1 MAPAR
6 VMPLGAPGAL
16 GPLGSLGSSGSLGR
30 SVRVAGLDFDALSE
44 QQVVARIIA
53 DSDDGRGGWVV
64 TPNIDICR
72 QLRRDPAARELISR
86 ASLVVADGMPL
97 VWASRLRGDPLPER
111 VAGASLIFTLSAA
124 AAASGKSVYLLGGA
138 PGVPARA
145 AGALARRYRG
155 LRVAGFHSPPFG
167 FDREPGGIEAIAA
180 RLARAKPDIVFVGL
194 GFPKQERLIAA
205 LAPGLPA
212 AWFIGCGAAI
222 PFAAGALPRAPRWMH
237 PLGLEWAYRLISEP
251 RRLFRRYLV
260 DDVPFALRLL
270 ATAALA
276 PRQDHPWRGDDP
288 WRADSPIV
296 GGPVIDAPVGGPVAG
311 AAVSASSAG
320 GRASR

>member
-1 MAPAR
+1 MAPGI
-6 VMPLGAPGAL
+6 P
-16 GPLGSLGSSGSLGR
+16 GR
-30 SVRVAGLDFDALSE
+30 SVRVAGVDFDALSE
-44 QQVVARIIA
+44 QQVVARIIG

-72 QLRRDPAARELISR
+72 QLRHDPAARALVSG

-97 VWASRLRGDPLPER
+97 IWASRLRGDPLPER

-124 AAASGKSVYLLGGA
+124 AAVSGKSVYLLGGA

-145 AGALARRYRG
+145 AAALARRYPG
-155 LRVAGFHSPPFG
+155 LLVAGVHAPPFG
-167 FDREPGGIEAIAA
+167 FDREPGEIEAIAA

-205 LAPGLPA
+205 VAPGLPA

-222 PFAAGALPRAPRWMH
+222 PFAAGTLPRAPQWMH
-237 PLGLEWAYRLISEP
+237 PLGLEWTHRLISEP
-251 RRLFRRYLV
+251 RRLFHRYLV
-260 DDVPFALRLL
+260 NDVPFALRLL
-270 ATAALA
+270 VTSALTLHKG
-276 PRQDHPWRGDDP
+276 HPGRG
-288 WRADSPIV
+288 
-296 GGPVIDAPVGGPVAG
+296 GGPVLGGPVLDG
-311 AAVSASSAG
+311 PVLGGPVLDGPVLDGPVLDGLVLDGPVGPVGQVGAVSARTAA